1 MKTVQKLVITL
12 PFELGNI
19 PVTVVKK
26 TGPKRIVLDMESLKN
41 DVSLIDE
48 QYRKYVFVWKQ
59 NNYRKVA
66 FDDIIWIKADRSYSI
81 IHISERQDMIVSS
94 NLAVVEKELPA
105 SDFIRIHR
113 SCIVNLKHVDALV
126 GNCLKIGDELFAI
139 GREYREKL
147 LDRFIFIG
155 VRKSQSR

>member
-12 PFELGNI
+12 PPELENM

-26 TGPKRIVLDMESLKN
+26 TGPKRIVLDTESLKN
-41 DVSLIDE
+41 GVSLIDE

-81 IHISERQDMIVSS
+81 IHIRKAGYDC
-94 NLAVVEKELPA
+94 
-105 SDFIRIHR
+105 FIK
-113 SCIVNLKHVDALV
+113 SC
-126 GNCLKIGDELFAI
+126 GD
-139 GREYREKL
+139 
-147 LDRFIFIG
+147 
-155 VRKSQSR
+155 